1 MTTRN
6 IELTNFCSINH
17 NGVITDLFIGDACE
31 PVLTDFVSFED
42 MIDSELASMLVEE
55 RFADCHALDIKNL
68 LDGLESAV
76 QYARDLAAEYGYTGE
91 DA

>member
-6 IELTNFCSINH
+6 IELTNFCSISH
-17 NGVITDLFIGDACE
+17 NGVVIDLFIGDACE

-42 MIDSELASMLVEE
+42 MIDSELESMLVED
-55 RFADCHALDIKNL
+55 RFANCHVLDIKNL

-76 QYARDLAAEYGYTGE
+76 QYAKDLAAEYGYTGE
-91 DA
+91 DS